1 MHPLIATAPAA
12 APQPFVLE
20 SGTGPG
26 VVCLHANASSS
37 GQWRRLAERLAP
49 RFHVLAPDLYGSGRS
64 AAWPYARHPGLSD
77 EVAFI
82 EPVLARAGDSLV
94 LVGHSYGA
102 AVALLAALWH
112 PERFAALVLNE
123 PTVFAWIDADTAR
136 PNDADGIRAVVEDG
150 ERALQAGDANAAA
163 ERFID
168 YWMEPGSWQRM
179 PESRRATIAAGIPN
193 MRHWAHALLAEP
205 TPIGSMRLLD
215 MPVLL
220 MAGERTTASARAV
233 TQRLLHALPRREFH
247 QFEALGHMG
256 PVTDADRVNDVIEK
270 FLDRSVRRG
279 TARAH
284 VPAMHAQERTA

>member
-112 PERFAALVLNE
+112 PERVAALVLYE
-123 PTVFAWIDADTAR
+123 PTVFAWIDADTPR

-220 MAGERTTASARAV
+220 MAGDRTTASARAV
-233 TQRLLHALPRREFH
+233 TQRLLRALPQREFH
-247 QFEALGHMG
+247 EFEALGHMG

-284 VPAMHAQERTA
+284 MPAMHAQERTA